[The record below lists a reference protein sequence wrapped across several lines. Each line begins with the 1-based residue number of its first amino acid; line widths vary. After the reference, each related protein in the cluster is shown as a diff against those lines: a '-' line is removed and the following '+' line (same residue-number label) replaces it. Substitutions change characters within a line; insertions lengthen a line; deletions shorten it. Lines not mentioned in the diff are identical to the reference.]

1 MQIGSG
7 QAPLSLA
14 MLKAFGTQLTAPQS
28 APAAA
33 NSGAANSVAG
43 KPAIGPAAAAKAS
56 AAEVGDSL
64 ATARTLPR
72 GSFVD
77 LRV

>member
-43 KPAIGPAAAAKAS
+43 TPAIGPAAAKAS

>member
-14 MLKAFGTQLTAPQS
+14 MLKALGAQFTALQPT
-28 APAAA
+28 AAA
-33 NSGAANSVAG
+33 AKGVVA
-43 KPAIGPAAAAKAS
+43 KSADSPAAAAKAPG
-56 AAEVGDSL
+56 VDTGDGL
-64 ATARTLPR
+64 TTARNLPR

-77 LRV
+77 LRA